1 MRRVKLVNDVVELVP
16 ILYMFST
23 TTYKNVYSALLDGWY
38 TLNEL
43 KERFGE
49 GVEEA
54 LRILKSAGMLEVRW
68 RMPKDPAGKP
78 EKEYHVTYTHLNASF
93 YVSLIE
99 LNKVLEVIFMP
110 EDEFE
115 EVVKKVIDEIK
126 AGRMSV
132 QHISRDLKLEPI
144 VVRAIAK
151 RSLKL
156 NLKGNIVEIA
166 KEEEI

>member
-1 MRRVKLVNDVVELVP
+1 MRRVKLVNDVVDLVP
-16 ILYMFST
+16 ILHMFST

-38 TLNEL
+38 TLEEL
-43 KERFGE
+43 RERFGE

-54 LRILKSAGMLEVRW
+54 LRILKSAGMLDVRW
-68 RMPKDPAGKP
+68 RMPKDPSEKP

-99 LNKVLEVIFMP
+99 LNKVLEVVFMP
-110 EDEFE
+110 DDEFE
-115 EVVKKVIDEIK
+115 ELVKKIVEEIK

-132 QHISRDLKLEPI
+132 QHISRDLRLEPI

-151 RSLKL
+151 RSFKL
-156 NLKGNIVEIA
+156 NIKGNIVEVA
-166 KEEEI
+166 REEEI